1 MLNVNFDNVDNIGRG
16 NNQPVLK
23 VVNDYLREISLD
35 YVLFS
40 FYESIQR
47 FGVFCYGHV
56 YVKALLTS
64 YNLILWLKPIKEETG
79 ERTPSIWL
87 QVLCQDS
94 LKWMAIFFGCI
105 RFLS

>member
-1 MLNVNFDNVDNIGRG
+1 MDNIGRG
-16 NNQPVLK
+16 NNQLVLK

-47 FGVFCYGHV
+47 FGVFCYDHV

-64 YNLILWLKPIKEETG
+64 YNLILCLKPIKEETG
-79 ERTPSIWL
+79 ERTPNISL

-94 LKWMAIFFGCI
+94 LKWDGNLFWLHTVPLLGSI
-105 RFLS
+105 